1 MTTGIDILYSKD
13 VYLIDFTIYH
23 ALSHAG
29 YTHRAHEKIGRQG
42 GQRSKDESGFRQR
55 HKYLFKLIP

>member
-1 MTTGIDILYSKD
+1 MARRYMTTGIDILYSKD

-29 YTHRAHEKIGRQG
+29 YTHRAHEEIGRQG
-42 GQRSKDESGFRQR
+42 G
-55 HKYLFKLIP
+55 